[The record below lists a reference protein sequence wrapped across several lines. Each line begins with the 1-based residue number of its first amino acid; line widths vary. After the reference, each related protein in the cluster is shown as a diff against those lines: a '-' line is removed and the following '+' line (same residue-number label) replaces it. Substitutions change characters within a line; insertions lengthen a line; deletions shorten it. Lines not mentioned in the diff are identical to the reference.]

1 MNIHFID
8 TKVISLSLKR
18 IKTENVDNFKLSFSP
33 AFSDSEG
40 ERNTFLIIFELF
52 LKIEDDFNLSVE
64 YGAKFLADD
73 DIDEEFKESHFV
85 KVNAPAIAYPFLRA
99 YIGNFTLNSGFSP
112 IILPTINFTKF
123 TSQS

>member
-1 MNIHFID
+1 MNIQFID

-18 IKTENVDNFKLSFSP
+18 TKTENVDNFKLSFSP
-33 AFSDSEG
+33 AFSDSED
-40 ERNTFLIIFELF
+40 ESNTFLIIFELF
-52 LKIEDDFNLSVE
+52 LKIEDELNLSIE
-64 YGAKFLADD
+64 YAAKFLADD

-123 TSQS
+123 KSS

>member
-1 MNIHFID
+1 
-8 TKVISLSLKR
+8 
-18 IKTENVDNFKLSFSP
+18 
-33 AFSDSEG
+33 
-40 ERNTFLIIFELF
+40 
-52 LKIEDDFNLSVE
+52 LKIEDEFNLSIE
-64 YGAKFLADD
+64 YATKFLADD

-123 TSQS
+123 KSS